1 MFKFLSWA
9 LFIPF
14 ALVVV
19 TFAVSNRIDI
29 TVAFW
34 PLPFTLD
41 MPLYS
46 LSLGT
51 LAFGFF
57 FGALLTWLS
66 VAKWRVIAASRK
78 KDFDFS
84 QMENDRLRAEID
96 ALKSPETTQD
106 TTLPPAMPTSPAM
119 MAEPPSPAARSQTGS

>member
-1 MFKFLSWA
+1 VFRLLSWA

-14 ALVVV
+14 ALIVV
-19 TFAVSNRIDI
+19 TFAVSNRDAI

-57 FGALLTWLS
+57 FGSLLTWLS

-78 KDFDFS
+78 KDFDYA
-84 QMENDRLRAEID
+84 QHENARLQADLD
-96 ALKSPETTQD
+96 ALK
-106 TTLPPAMPTSPAM
+106 A
-119 MAEPPSPAARSQTGS
+119 PPSIASSASTVPTALPSSETALDAAKTG

>member
-14 ALVVV
+14 ALIVV

-57 FGALLTWLS
+57 FGSLLTWLS

-84 QMENDRLRAEID
+84 QMENDRLRAEIES
-96 ALKSPETTQD
+96 LKAHETDDNTSF
-106 TTLPPAMPTSPAM
+106 PPAV
-119 MAEPPSPAARSQTGS
+119 MAEAAPPTARAQTGS